1 MKLPKQFVQQSSS
14 LGKWRPLC
22 LPAESNW
29 LAAWCQGKRRI
40 AIALS
45 AFVCATAMTV
55 CSPQTLFA
63 QTSTASPAPVPAAS
77 PAPAPP
83 AEPDGITRGGYQIH
97 QSIELGYRSTD
108 VTGSDDMYDTLA
120 NLRTGPRLLDQTLT
134 MQSVD
139 HQGLLFDNLYLNS
152 VGWGGDPNNYLRLR
166 ADKNKWYNL
175 QSSFRR
181 DQYFSDYDLWAN
193 PLNPPPPP
201 APGGST
207 PSIPI
212 LNSPHEFATKRRM
225 SDVDLT
231 LLPQSVVSFRL
242 GYSHNNMTGPSYSSI
257 HEGTEASLL
266 QDWNTTMNSYR
277 VGVDFRIAPRTVLS
291 YDQFLDYYKGDTDY
305 QLNPIN
311 EALLPGTPVSS
322 VSLGLSFDTANKEP
336 CAVPTGQSSLI
347 VNGTLTNVTC
357 SAYSSYSRNQ
367 RIRTSTPTEHIS
379 LRSDYFRKLDVV
391 GSFSYSSA
399 VSSTPLDESFSGL
412 ITRTSTLAFI
422 GSGTAAANR
431 ISDVADFGATLHLTQ
446 HLRLIEKFYFWA
458 YRIPENGNFSEVDN
472 DCINPKA
479 CTLLTPL
486 SATVPTIV
494 PTVQTASFN
503 QTWTRNQTELA
514 WDISTRVG
522 ARIGYR
528 YGDREFNHFNDFLPG
543 DEDHFAGLEKTALL
557 GLWARPTHALRLN
570 FDMEHTNY
578 NAVFVR
584 LSPRKDAR
592 YRFQTTYTLRS
603 WATLGGSINLRQES
617 NGDAQT
623 QYTGHNQNYGLTAS
637 LAPRERFG
645 MDLAYNF
652 NSVIQNAL
660 ICFND
665 TPPAGVILPFVANAT
680 NNDCAGNDTANNL
693 MANSYYTNHTN
704 FGMATVRFK
713 PAKRVMANV
722 GYSITSVDGNVP
734 QFNVLQP
741 LGALQYK
748 YQQPVANLT
757 VDIAHKWAFNMGWNY
772 YQYGEDSFV
781 GPTAPRYFHAN
792 SLTESLRYAF

>member
-1 MKLPKQFVQQSSS
+1 MELPRKFVQQSSS
-14 LGKWRPLC
+14 LEKRRSPRLQ
-22 LPAESNW
+22 AEINS
-29 LAAWCQGKRRI
+29 LAARGQNKRRI
-40 AIALS
+40 AIAL
-45 AFVCATAMTV
+45 AVFVCATAMIV
-55 CSPQTLFA
+55 CSSETLFA
-63 QTSTASPAPVPAAS
+63 QTPTATPAPVPTASPAPAA
-77 PAPAPP
+77 P

-97 QSIELGYRSTD
+97 QSIELGYRTTD
-108 VTGSDDMYDTLA
+108 VTGSGDMYDTLV
-120 NLRTGPRLLDQTLT
+120 NLQTGPRILDQTLT

-152 VGWGGDPNNYLRLR
+152 LGWGGDPNNYLRLR

-175 QSSFRR
+175 QTSFRR
-181 DQYFSDYDLWAN
+181 DQYFSDYDLLAN

-207 PSIPI
+207 PSIPT
-212 LNSPHEFATKRRM
+212 LNSPHLFATTRRM

-277 VGVDFRIAPRTVLS
+277 LGVDFRIAPRTVLS
-291 YDQFLDYYKGDTDY
+291 YDQFFDYYKGDTDY

-311 EALLPGTPVSS
+311 EALLPTTPASS
-322 VSLGLSFDTANKEP
+322 VSLGLSIDTANKEP

-347 VNGTLTNVTC
+347 VNGILTNVTC
-357 SAYSSYSRNQ
+357 SAYFSYSRNQ
-367 RIRTSTPTEHIS
+367 RLRTSTPTERIS
-379 LRSDYFRKLDVV
+379 LRSNYFRKLELV
-391 GSFSYSSA
+391 GSYSYSSA

-412 ITRTSTLAFI
+412 ITRTNTLAFT

-431 ISDVADFGATLHLTQ
+431 ISDVADLGATLHLTQ

-458 YRIPENGNFSEVDN
+458 YRIPQNGNLNELDYS
-472 DCINPKA
+472 CAAPP
-479 CTLLTPL
+479 CTLLSTPL
-486 SATVPTIV
+486 TTPVATPT
-494 PTVQTASFN
+494 TMQSSFN

-514 WDISTRVG
+514 WDITKKVG

-528 YGDREFNHFNDFLPG
+528 YGDRDFNHFNDFLPG
-543 DEDHFAGLEKTALL
+543 DLDHFVGLEKTALL
-557 GLWARPTHALRLN
+557 GFWARPTHALRLN
-570 FDMEHTNY
+570 FDYEHTNY

-584 LSPRKDAR
+584 LSPRKESR
-592 YRFQTTYTLRS
+592 YRFQTTYTPRS
-603 WATLGGSINLRQES
+603 WATLGASINILQLS
-617 NGDAQT
+617 NADAQT
-623 QYTGHNQNYGLTAS
+623 QYVGHNQNYGVTAS

-652 NSVIQNAL
+652 NSVIQNAI

-665 TPPAGVILPFVANAT
+665 TPPTGVILPFVANAT
-680 NNDCAGNDTANNL
+680 NNSCAGNDTANNL

-713 PAKRVMANV
+713 AAKRVLANI
-722 GYSITSVDGNVP
+722 GYSISSVDGSVP
-734 QFNVLQP
+734 QFNILQP
-741 LGALQYK
+741 LGTVQYK
-748 YQQPVANLT
+748 YQQPVANLS
-757 VDIAHKWAFNMGWNY
+757 VDISHKLAYNMGWNY
-772 YQYGEDSFV
+772 YQYGEGSFV

-792 SLTESLRYAF
+792 SLTESLRYSF